1 MLMYTKMEKLVLF
14 NVLEPARA
22 GSFFCLI
29 LHIKFK
35 GVDGN
40 ADDIKPRYKKIHP
53 KSFRRRINCNSTAA
67 CNERKI
73 LSKICRFRASRRDDY
88 RCTAAYKSPSSDN
101 KTSDATYVTYQ
112 YKYGSSNAS
121 KTYTATRSEFFK
133 FGKEKDKKVVVKINP
148 ESPDEIENTYGR
160 NACRMLTVF
169 CFTVDVFLWMAIR
182 QIKQEEKKEN
192 WS

>member
-1 MLMYTKMEKLVLF
+1 MTLNPDTKKYIPKIFAAMLIATALLF
-14 NVLEPARA
+14 AMNVRYYQKYADFVPVNAVITDVQR
-22 GSFFCLI
+22 
-29 LHIKFK
+29 HIT
-35 GVDGN
+35 
-40 ADDIKPRYKKIHP
+40 
-53 KSFRRRINCNSTAA
+53 S
-67 CNERKI
+67 
-73 LSKICRFRASRRDDY
+73 
-88 RCTAAYKSPSSDN
+88 SPSSDN

-160 NACRMLTVF
+160 NACMMLTVF